1 MNEPAHPDCCGELF
15 SKFQFQNLPAAQ
27 PPNKKGVY
35 AIRVNRRGKAS
46 CEIVAQV
53 KQLVDKLGWSQVG
66 GFILRRVRRLERIG
80 ECAIIYIGSAGTRQD
95 SKNTL
100 SERYKEFSGRH
111 TAMYPIWALVYFGW
125 KLEFG
130 WIEEENAGRAE
141 TEIKEQYKQKHHGR
155 LPALV
160 QR

>member
-1 MNEPAHPDCCGELF
+1 MNELAHADCCREIF
-15 SKFQFQNLPAAQ
+15 SNFQFQNMPDAK

-35 AIRVNRRGKAS
+35 AIGFTLRGKGS
-46 CEIVAQV
+46 SEIVAQV
-53 KQLVDKLGWSQVG
+53 EQLVDKLGWSQVG
-66 GFILRRVRRLERIG
+66 EFVLGRVRRIERIG
-80 ECAIIYIGSAGTRQD
+80 ECPIIYIGSAGTGSD

-100 SERYKEFSGRH
+100 SHRHKEFSSRH

-125 KLEFG
+125 QLEFG
-130 WIEEENAGRAE
+130 WVEEENAGRAE
-141 TEIKEQYKQKHHGR
+141 KEIKEQYKEAHGGR